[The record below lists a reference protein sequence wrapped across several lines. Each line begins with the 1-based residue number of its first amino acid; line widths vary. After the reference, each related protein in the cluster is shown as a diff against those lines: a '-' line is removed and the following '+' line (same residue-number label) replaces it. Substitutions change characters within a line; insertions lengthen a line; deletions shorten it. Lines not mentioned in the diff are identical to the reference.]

1 MEVILKQDV
10 KNLGH
15 KDEVV
20 KVRPGYG
27 RNYLIP
33 QGFAMLA
40 TEGNRKMLAE
50 SVRQRAHKEE
60 KLRTEASATAEKL
73 AALTI
78 QVGAKVGESGKIF
91 GSVNAIQIAE
101 AIRKAGVEI
110 DRKNISFDEEAIK
123 QIGTYTAHVKIY
135 KDIKADVKFEVV
147 AE

>member
-101 AIRKAGVEI
+101 AIRKSGVEI